1 MVYNQSY
8 TYMISI
14 PRRGYL
20 LLCLS
25 PFSERLLVGRDMRR
39 TLALWAQLSYVT
51 SSAYVLLKLFKTSV
65 LAKEPKYYKYTN
77 KKREFQIQI
86 IHVYLDCDL
95 QPIISK
101 PKHYCFYISITF
113 RLIDDY
119 IIFTM

>member
-1 MVYNQSY
+1 
-8 TYMISI
+8 MII
-14 PRRGYL
+14 PPKGYAAIRL
-20 LLCLS
+20 LLLLI
-25 PFSERLLVGRDMRR
+25 ERDFWSARHTA

-65 LAKEPKYYKYTN
+65 PAKEPKYYKYTN

-86 IHVYLDCDL
+86 IHVCLDCDL

-101 PKHYCFYISITF
+101 PKHYYFYISITF